1 MVDSVLGGG
10 GENKPKNEYM
20 QMQIRTLGEPPSECV
35 LTPCLTPNLLNL
47 KKCSGQTGL
56 EKFLKMANLT

>member
-1 MVDSVLGGG
+1 MIDFALGRG
-10 GENKPKNEYM
+10 GENEPKNEYM

-35 LTPCLTPNLLNL
+35 STPYLTPNLLNL

-56 EKFLKMANLT
+56 EKFLKMAKLT